1 MRDYQ
6 TVFLKAAFNSLLP
19 EFMDSDRLTA
29 DSLSPELLAVL
40 RKIGDHYYKDD
51 ATTAAHIRKYEAAGK
66 TREARALRA
75 SQLDYRLVN
84 DFFGTGSFFKD
95 FEDQGFST
103 DLKMILG
110 TFVIK
115 RDGEGYRVTDKYDFS
130 SNPSFVMEYLEE
142 MGEVMEDQGNDVGFV
157 TQFKAAVR
165 KSAMNKDK
173 GMMGRVYP
181 YLRVLGN
188 QFAPDTVSP
197 EEGGAKYVDIYIPS
211 EDEVEAN
218 RPAPRPSWFEDDN
231 IPPVFPATPMD
242 EERKGLLDTALNAL
256 FPPAEAMFATEETMK
271 ELKPKP
277 VAMPQSKPTQ
287 RQRLIDSIEPDEDTV
302 AVEARRLG

>member
-1 MRDYQ
+1 M
-6 TVFLKAAFNSLLP
+6 
-19 EFMDSDRLTA
+19 
-29 DSLSPELLAVL
+29 
-40 RKIGDHYYKDD
+40 
-51 ATTAAHIRKYEAAGK
+51 
-66 TREARALRA
+66 
-75 SQLDYRLVN
+75 VN

-130 SNPSFVMEYLEE
+130 SNPSFVMEYLDE

-165 KSAMNKDK
+165 KSGMNKDK
-173 GMMGRVYP
+173 GMMGRMYP

-218 RPAPRPSWFEDDN
+218 RPAPRPTWFEDEN

-242 EERKGLLDTALNAL
+242 EERKGLLDTALNAF
-256 FPPAEAMFATEETMK
+256 FPPAKQAC
-271 ELKPKP
+271 
-277 VAMPQSKPTQ
+277 S
-287 RQRLIDSIEPDEDTV
+287 
-302 AVEARRLG
+302 